1 MPLENKDLSE
11 VLAIVYDPVRGN
23 MLTTRGVLHG
33 MGFRRIDGIT
43 SLSALE
49 RRLKDIE
56 VSVLFIEASEDGKKI
71 IELVQSIRMG
81 ETKANPFL
89 PIIATLWTGNG
100 EAVAGLMNSG
110 CDDVLLRPFSVVK
123 LKERVKAIID
133 NRKKFVVTSDYVG
146 PDRGEPSSG
155 RANVEPFEVPNP
167 LKDVVNGIA
176 SDPVKQIEMVENA
189 KKRVNKERLAKL
201 ARRIAMA
208 AEVTIQAKNSSN
220 EETGFVVD
228 LLETSSELVKTARRM
243 GQDEIQDIAMV
254 LENVVS
260 KTAIGHNRAENAQL
274 ARQLALAIYVA
285 YAADEGDEFKKDLD
299 KTLELVRDR
308 LEKAK
313 AREKRRRELSKSM
326 DFSGF
331 DGTIVA
337 PNFETETKIAANKNY
352 LDDDYANQYVVSKYN
367 LLK

>member
-1 MPLENKDLSE
+1 MENKDLSE
-11 VLAIVYDPVRGN
+11 VLAIIYDPVRGN

-43 SLSALE
+43 SFSALE
-49 RRLKDIE
+49 RRLKDVE
-56 VSVLFIEASEDGKKI
+56 VSVLFIEASEESKKI
-71 IELVQSIRMG
+71 IDMVQAIRMG

-123 LKERVKAIID
+123 VKERVKAIID

-146 PDRGEPSSG
+146 PDRGDPSSG
-155 RANVEPFEVPNP
+155 RGNVEPFEVPNP
-167 LKDVVNGIA
+167 LKEVANGIHG
-176 SDPVKQIEMVENA
+176 DPVKQVEQVENA

-208 AEVTIQAKNSSN
+208 AEVTIQAKQAAN
-220 EETGFVVD
+220 EETGFVTD
-228 LLETSSELVKTARRM
+228 LLETSAELVKTARRM

-254 LENVVS
+254 LENVVA
-260 KTAIGHNRAENAQL
+260 KTAVGHNRAENAQL
-274 ARQLALAIYVA
+274 ARQLALSIFVA
-285 YAADEGDEFKKDLD
+285 YAADEGDDFKKDLD
-299 KTLELVRDR
+299 KTLEMVRSR

-313 AREKRRRELSKSM
+313 AREKRRRDLAKSM

-331 DGTIVA
+331 DDNTSYKPDNA
-337 PNFETETKIAANKNY
+337 KTPPKNINDNSNE
-352 LDDDYANQYVVSKYN
+352 DDGQYVLSKYN